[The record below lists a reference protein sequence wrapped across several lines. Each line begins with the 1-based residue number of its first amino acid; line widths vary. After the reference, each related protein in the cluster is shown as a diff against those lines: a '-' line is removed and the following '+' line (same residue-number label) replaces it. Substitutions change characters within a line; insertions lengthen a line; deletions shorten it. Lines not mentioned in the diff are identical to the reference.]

1 MLLTNTNI
9 TSKAYFHKRM
19 GYNVVFNMASTT
31 ATGGTRWGGWAWS
44 SEIGSRDG
52 ACS

>member
-1 MLLTNTNI
+1 MLLTNTKI

-31 ATGGTRWGGWAWS
+31 ATGGTQGGVGLVVRDRLQGWS
-44 SEIGSRDG
+44 V
-52 ACS
+52 